1 MLTVFIFFT
10 AFEKPHEN
18 SELKYFY
25 YKIHKTR
32 QKTKVSI
39 ALEASNFIFR
49 YSQKNGN
56 RAPSIQNLLAQKSQK
71 AAILIKVILL

>member
-1 MLTVFIFFT
+1 MLTIFIFFT

-25 YKIHKTR
+25 YKLPKTR

-39 ALEASNFIFR
+39 ALEALNFIFR
-49 YSQKNGN
+49 YSSQKNGN
-56 RAPSIQNLLAQKSQK
+56 RAPSIQN
-71 AAILIKVILL
+71 